1 MLNDIIDLLGSYG
14 NVYLAGLWGT
24 LWISFVT
31 VVAGTL
37 LGVVL
42 AAVKLSRI
50 RVLEIIIDIYIEII
64 RGTPVLLQLYFFWL
78 FLPDVLHLDL
88 SNTTCVVIALIVN
101 SSAYIAEIIRAGI
114 QAVDIGQTEAAK
126 SLGMSDFHCLT
137 RIILPQAV
145 KNILPALGNELI
157 VLIKETSVL
166 GYIGVVDLA
175 RAGEQIRARTLD
187 AFMPLLAVALIYY
200 VMVKLLSYLLQLL
213 ERRLRESDRR

>member
-101 SSAYIAEIIRAGI
+101 SSA
-114 QAVDIGQTEAAK
+114 
-126 SLGMSDFHCLT
+126 
-137 RIILPQAV
+137 
-145 KNILPALGNELI
+145 
-157 VLIKETSVL
+157 
-166 GYIGVVDLA
+166 
-175 RAGEQIRARTLD
+175 
-187 AFMPLLAVALIYY
+187 
-200 VMVKLLSYLLQLL
+200 
-213 ERRLRESDRR
+213 

>member
-37 LGVVL
+37 LGRVL

-145 KNILPALGNELI
+145 KNILPALCNEF
-157 VLIKETSVL
+157 VSVIKETSLASTFFVGEL
-166 GYIGVVDLA
+166 MSQYRTISGALYMPIEPLVIVGVIYFLLTF
-175 RAGEQIRARTLD
+175 ILSKCIS
-187 AFMPLLAVALIYY
+187 AF
-200 VMVKLLSYLLQLL
+200 
-213 ERRLRESDRR
+213 ERRLKASER